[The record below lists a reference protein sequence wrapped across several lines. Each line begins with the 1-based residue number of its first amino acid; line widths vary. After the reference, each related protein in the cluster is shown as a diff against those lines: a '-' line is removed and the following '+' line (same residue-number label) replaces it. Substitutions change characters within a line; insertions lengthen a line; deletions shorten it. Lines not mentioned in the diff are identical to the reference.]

1 MNEDTL
7 IRPLPKEF
15 AMITWETVNLSQ
27 FRLTND
33 IFLERFRQMLSTL
46 QMNGVSTRWDGSC
59 LYVSTTP
66 VLLLYVCD
74 DTVSYKINPKVPTQ
88 WKMDD
93 LVKEL
98 FKPKF
103 VQRNPTN
110 WPYKM
115 AISGKDYISEI
126 ADESY
131 QYDSFGALSGI
142 HQIVSDVLDLLEDN
156 QVEPVKNV
164 RIKDLY
170 QNPNHEIFIY
180 AGIFTVRIRNIAGT
194 AWITF
199 SFDGQSKTYIQNQK
213 VVTRAVEDIMRGL
226 VAIRDRWNYGD

>member
-1 MNEDTL
+1 
-7 IRPLPKEF
+7 
-15 AMITWETVNLSQ
+15 MITWETVNLSQ
-27 FRLTND
+27 LRLTNEV
-33 IFLERFRQMLSTL
+33 FLERFRQMLSTL

-66 VLLLYVCD
+66 VLLLYVCG
-74 DTVSYKINPKVPTQ
+74 DTISYKINPKVPTQ

-98 FKPKF
+98 FRPKF
-103 VQRNPTN
+103 VQRNPID
-110 WPYKM
+110 WPHKM
-115 AISGKDYISEI
+115 AISGKDHISEI

-131 QYDSFGALSGI
+131 RYDSFGALSGI

-156 QVEPVKNV
+156 QVEPVMSV

-170 QNPNHEIFIY
+170 QNLNHEIFIY
-180 AGIFTVRIRNIAGT
+180 AGIFTVRIQNIAGT
-194 AWITF
+194 AWIAF
-199 SFDGQSKTYIQNQK
+199 SFNGQSKTYIQNQERCNR
-213 VVTRAVEDIMRGL
+213 TIEDIMRGL

>member
-1 MNEDTL
+1 MNEDIL

-27 FRLTND
+27 LRLTNEV
-33 IFLERFRQMLSTL
+33 FLERFRQMLSTL

-59 LYVSTTP
+59 LYVSTIP

-74 DTVSYKINPKVPTQ
+74 DTISYKINPKVPTQ

-98 FKPKF
+98 FRPEF
-103 VQRNPTN
+103 VQRNPTD
-110 WPYKM
+110 WPHKM
-115 AISGKDYISEI
+115 AISGKDHISEI

-131 QYDSFGALSGI
+131 RYDSFGALSGI

-194 AWITF
+194 ARVAF
-199 SFDGQSKTYIQNQK
+199 SFDDQSKTYIQNQERCN
-213 VVTRAVEDIMRGL
+213 RAIEDIMRGL
-226 VAIRDRWNYGD
+226 VSIRDRWNYGE